1 MFKKKLTRFT
11 TLLLSAALLTAC
23 GGKEDTPTPT
33 PAQDIQTPDATPTP
47 EGSSGSEASPS
58 ETTPA
63 PTQAA
68 DANEIPTTGTFV
80 STVPGEEWSY
90 GQVAV
95 GGGGF
100 VTGVFATCEENVY
113 YSRTDVGGA
122 YRWDESAQA
131 WKSLNYWVSEADVGY
146 LGIHGLAV
154 DPNNAANVYLLAG
167 TEYFSDGRTALLKS
181 SDYGETFTVVDLSN
195 MIRVHG
201 NAMGR
206 GNGERIAVDPNN
218 SNILFAGGRTG
229 GMIKS
234 TDGGLTW
241 SSVSFPVTTTA
252 NGSGIHIIVFDPNSA
267 EGGASQRIYA
277 AVSQKDTTEGNL
289 FVSEDGGNTWNTLA
303 NAYNKAMPQR
313 IKLDSAG
320 NLYVVYASAEGP
332 WNATSGA
339 VYKYDAAT
347 KEATSI
353 APSTRAFGD
362 LVIDPTNENRMLLV
376 TTQNWNKQ
384 PNGAFGDNFFVT
396 TDGGQ
401 TWTNIIEKITM
412 STNDMPWI
420 ADCAIH
426 WCCSLAINPF
436 NPNEIQVTSGN
447 GIFACDNIWDA
458 APAFYFQSRGI
469 EETVPMDIITLP
481 DYPLVSAAL
490 DYDGFV
496 HEDIYTPAE
505 RHADKIGSTTSIT
518 IAAQNRNYWAKV
530 GGSSDAMALTYSTD
544 GGKSWAKITNSPE
557 EGKTFYNG
565 CIAFN
570 ADGSRLFWNPEGS
583 IRIYYTEDFG
593 KTWAQCDGAK
603 GQNMYI
609 IGDSVNP
616 NYVYAYGNNKL
627 FVSADGGKT
636 FDKAGGSLLLAEDR
650 LCVSPT
656 EEGTLYVPSGAKL
669 YKMTDYGETAVEIP
683 GITSCKCVGLGK
695 AKNDGDPYVIYI
707 YGKVEGS
714 GATAIYMTEDN
725 GATWVRVTDEA
736 HQFGGMGNGD
746 LISGDL
752 NVYGRCYMT
761 TVGLGIAYCD
771 KIEK

>member
-1 MFKKKLTRFT
+1 MFKKKIARFT
-11 TLLLSAALLTAC
+11 TILLSASLLTAC
-23 GGKEDTPTPT
+23 GGGQENTPTATPT
-33 PAQDIQTPDATPTP
+33 PAQDTQNQADATPTP
-47 EGSSGSEASPS
+47 DATDDSVS
-58 ETTPA
+58 TPA
-63 PTQAA
+63 PTESAGTS
-68 DANEIPTTGTFV
+68 DIPATSTFV
-80 STVPGEEWSY
+80 STDPGTEWTY

-113 YSRTDVGGA
+113 YARTDVGGA
-122 YRWDESAQA
+122 YRWDESASA

-167 TEYFSDGRTALLKS
+167 TEYFSNGRTALLKS
-181 SDYGETFTVVDLSN
+181 TDYGETFTVIDLSD

-201 NAMGR
+201 NSMGR

-218 SNILFAGGRTG
+218 GNILFAGGRTG

-241 SSVSFPVTTTA
+241 TSVTSFPVTTTA
-252 NGSGIHIIVFDPNSA
+252 NGSGINIIVFDPASA
-267 EGGASQRIYA
+267 ANGASQRIYA
-277 AVSQKDTTEGNL
+277 AVSQKDAAAGNL
-289 FVSEDGGNTWNTLA
+289 FVSEDGGESWNVLE
-303 NAYNKAMPQR
+303 NAYNAAMPER
-313 IKLDSAG
+313 IKLDSDG

-339 VYKYDAAT
+339 VYKYDAVT

-353 APSTRAFGD
+353 APSSQPFGD
-362 LVIDPTNENRMLLV
+362 IVIDPNNADRMVLV
-376 TTQNWNKQ
+376 TTQTWSKQ
-384 PNGAFGDNFFVT
+384 PNGGFGDIFYTT
-396 TDGGQ
+396 TDGGK
-401 TWTNIIEKITM
+401 TWTNILSSMTM
-412 STNDMPWI
+412 STNGMPWI
-420 ADCAIH
+420 EDCSIH

-458 APAFYFQSRGI
+458 TPEFYFQSFGI

-505 RHADKIGSTTSIT
+505 RHSDKIGSTTSIT
-518 IAAQNRNYWAKV
+518 IAAQNRDYWAKV
-530 GGSSDAMALTYSTD
+530 GGSDSSMALTYSTD
-544 GGKSWAKITNSPE
+544 AGKTWHKITNSPE
-557 EGKTFYNG
+557 SGKTFYNG

-570 ADGSRLFWNPEGS
+570 ADGSRLLWNPEGS
-583 IRIYYTEDFG
+583 IRTYYTEDFG
-593 KTWAQCDGAK
+593 KTWVECDGVK
-603 GQNMYI
+603 GQDMYL

-616 NYVYAYGNNKL
+616 DYVYAYGNNKL

-636 FDKAGGSLLLAEDR
+636 FEKAGGSLLLAEDR

-656 EEGTLYVPSGAKL
+656 EEGVFYVPSGAKL
-669 YKMTDYGETAVEIP
+669 YKMTEYGESYTEIP
-683 GITSCKCVGLGK
+683 GVTSCKCVSLGK

-707 YGKVEGS
+707 YGSVEGS
-714 GATAIYMTEDN
+714 DATAIYMTEDN
-725 GATWVRVTDEA
+725 GATWVRVTDDA

-746 LISGDL
+746 LICADL